1 MKTRSQ
7 FAAVAIMLFLLLP
20 SLNAAP
26 AGIRPGP
33 PPDPLGAR
41 PVAAASAADRV
52 DEARKPG
59 PPPDPLREGCRA

>member
-1 MKTRSQ
+1 MKTRFQ
-7 FAAVAIMLFLLLP
+7 FAAVAMMLFLLLP

-33 PPDPLGAR
+33 PPEPLRAR
-41 PVAAASAADRV
+41 PALAAADRV
-52 DEARKPG
+52 EEARKPG